1 MATML
6 ASGLK
11 SSPLIPQELSHV
23 ASGFCT
29 GSSSSLSSFSGSLLA
44 NSRSSSLSQ
53 QSRLRVSAEAKG
65 FGKVVQ
71 KTKKSFGKPEKGS
84 GDAATNVCPCGGGE
98 ESKLYPECC
107 ARYHGGVVEPDAATL
122 MKARFTAYS
131 LGVVPYVVK
140 TTHPKNPDFEGVQD
154 FAADV
159 KATCERLRFLKLEIL
174 ESQEVSE
181 TEANV
186 SFIVTYSI
194 LKGGRGERKY
204 LKEKSVFV
212 KEDGRWLYRDREALS
227 QASEAEWMASTF
239 SNAADP
245 ENSRK
250 SFNKGTASKPGVTG
264 YNPAVEARTPRIP
277 LKSRT
282 GGK

>member
-1 MATML
+1 
-6 ASGLK
+6 
-11 SSPLIPQELSHV
+11 
-23 ASGFCT
+23 
-29 GSSSSLSSFSGSLLA
+29 
-44 NSRSSSLSQ
+44 
-53 QSRLRVSAEAKG
+53 
-65 FGKVVQ
+65 
-71 KTKKSFGKPEKGS
+71 
-84 GDAATNVCPCGGGE
+84 
-98 ESKLYPECC
+98 
-107 ARYHGGVVEPDAATL
+107 

-159 KATCERLRFLKLEIL
+159 KATCERLRFLKLEVL
-174 ESQEVSE
+174 EFQKVSE

-204 LKEKSVFV
+204 LKEKSIFV
-212 KEDGRWLYRDREALS
+212 KENGRWFYRDREALS

-239 SNAADP
+239 SNVVDP
-245 ENSRK
+245 ENPRK
-250 SFNKGTASKPGVTG
+250 TFNKGTASKPGVTG
-264 YNPAVEARTPRIP
+264 FNPAVEARAPRIP